1 LHPHHHASATP
12 DKAACIVADTGETVT
27 YRELEARS
35 NQAAHLFRSL
45 GLKPGGMIAVFMH
58 NTPRYFDVVW
68 GAQRSG
74 LYYVCAPVRLTAAE
88 LRYILADAQV
98 KLVIASADLAE
109 TARQAVEGLGIQL
122 FSIEGDAPGAQR
134 FETACAGFPLT
145 PIADEAPGQDMLY
158 SSGTTGQPKGILRP
172 RPEGPIDAPSPVTT
186 LAQNL
191 YAMDAETLYLCP
203 APLYHAAPLR
213 YSMSVQQ
220 LGGTVILMT
229 RFDAEAALAA
239 IQRWRVTHAQWV
251 PTHFVRMLKLPEHVR
266 AAYDMSSLTCTFHAA
281 APCPIDIKQRMIDWW
296 GPIVHEYYSSTEL
309 NGFTAA
315 TAEEWLSHKG
325 TVGRAIIGTIR
336 ICGEDGEALP
346 TRREGLVYFEG
357 GNPIAYHN
365 DAEKT
370 RKAANQHGWTTVGD
384 IGWVDEE
391 GYLYLTDR
399 QNFMIISGGVNIYP
413 QEIENLLITHPRVAD
428 AAVIGA
434 PDGDFGERVVA
445 IVQPADPLV
454 AGEALKEELLA
465 FLREHLSAVKIPR
478 QIDFIDQLPREPTGK
493 LFKRLLRARY
503 WEKTPVQ

>member
-1 LHPHHHASATP
+1 LHPSHHATVSP
-12 DKAACIVADTGETVT
+12 DKAACIIADTGATVT
-27 YRELEARS
+27 YRELDARS
-35 NQAAHLFRSL
+35 NQAAHLFRSR

-58 NTPRYFDVVW
+58 NTARYFDVVW

-74 LYYVCAPVRLTAAE
+74 LYYVCAPVRLTAPE
-88 LRYILADAQV
+88 LRYILADAKV

-109 TARQAVEGLGIQL
+109 TARKASEGLDIEL
-122 FSIEGDAPGAQR
+122 FSIDGDAPGAR
-134 FETACAGFPLT
+134 SFEAACADLPAT

-172 RPEGPIDAPSPVTT
+172 RPEGPIDAPSPVTV
-186 LAQNL
+186 LAQTL
-191 YAMDAETLYLCP
+191 YAMDAESIYLCP

-213 YSMSVQQ
+213 YSMSVHQ

-229 RFDAEAALAA
+229 KFDPEAALAA
-239 IQRWRVTHAQWV
+239 IERWRVTHAQWV
-251 PTHFVRMLKLPEHVR
+251 PTHFVRMLKLPEAVR
-266 AAYDMSSLTCTFHAA
+266 TAYDISSLTCTFHAA
-281 APCPIDIKQRMIDWW
+281 APCPVDIKQQMIDWW

-346 TRREGLVYFEG
+346 TGSEGLVYFEG

-365 DAEKT
+365 DPEKT

-413 QEIENLLITHPRVAD
+413 QEIENLLVTHPKVAD

-434 PDGDFGERVVA
+434 PDADLGEKVVA
-445 IVQPADPLV
+445 IVQPSDPSGSQAELRD
-454 AGEALKEELLA
+454 ELLA
-465 FLREHLSAVKIPR
+465 FLQQRLSRVKIPR

-493 LFKRLLRARY
+493 LFKRLLRDRY
-503 WEKTPVQ
+503 WAESGAR